1 MNDNYIKKLNILMT
15 ISLWVLGIG
24 LLLFFF
30 IRIINYAW
38 PSGLERGNFIEMIF
52 SFFRLLFGEMIK
64 GVLRTYNY
72 ISKNYFKSGLV
83 LFFTLYLLVT
93 IFAYPTGPL
102 FKSGTFDFNTKTGN
116 AGFDSHSGFLLF
128 TNITWCVL
136 GIALALGL
144 FNVTLKNWST
154 RNPYPSTAS
163 FSNRLNWTFKKSL
176 FDLKVFTSGVVIFG
190 LMLGLLYIISK
201 YQVISLSMSV
211 LLQIF
216 SAMALLFI
224 VYKWAMN
231 NPTITRYLAT
241 NNIFKN
247 IFHFIFAIPAFVRFI
262 VNSIHGD
269 IESTPS
275 VVWVVFL
282 GEIIALL
289 SYFII
294 PIIKNKFYTTN
305 FTPKNNSL
313 TIKQAE
319 AGIISGI
326 TSVERDISSIKQ
338 QLNINWDTVIK
349 QKLYKNKNDDELT
362 KFLKNNNFKEHYNK
376 SNKLASVIKS
386 IFIYPPTMTLSAAKT
401 FIIVNTPLLM
411 DKITE
416 KKKLENEKDD
426 FLQNSSEIFQSKIL
440 LNKPVYTDNL
450 KILGSFE
457 NFKKDLGE
465 YNYQYSFSCWVF
477 LHEQP
482 PSKSYANTKF
492 TSIVNYGNKPNI
504 LFNAS
509 KGILQI
515 TNQNKQH
522 DTEVLFQTNT
532 IPLQKWNNIVIN
544 YEGGT
549 LDVFINKKLVASKPN
564 IIPYMSH
571 DLVTSGYK
579 DGVSGGICSV
589 VYYSGPLSKRQ
600 IEFFYD
606 TLKNKNP
613 PVV

>member
-1 MNDNYIKKLNILMT
+1 M
-15 ISLWVLGIG
+15 V
-24 LLLFFF
+24 
-30 IRIINYAW
+30 
-38 PSGLERGNFIEMIF
+38 
-52 SFFRLLFGEMIK
+52 
-64 GVLRTYNY
+64 
-72 ISKNYFKSGLV
+72 
-83 LFFTLYLLVT
+83 
-93 IFAYPTGPL
+93 
-102 FKSGTFDFNTKTGN
+102 
-116 AGFDSHSGFLLF
+116 
-128 TNITWCVL
+128 
-136 GIALALGL
+136 
-144 FNVTLKNWST
+144 
-154 RNPYPSTAS
+154 
-163 FSNRLNWTFKKSL
+163 
-176 FDLKVFTSGVVIFG
+176 
-190 LMLGLLYIISK
+190 
-201 YQVISLSMSV
+201 
-211 LLQIF
+211 
-216 SAMALLFI
+216 
-224 VYKWAMN
+224 
-231 NPTITRYLAT
+231 
-241 NNIFKN
+241 
-247 IFHFIFAIPAFVRFI
+247 
-262 VNSIHGD
+262 
-269 IESTPS
+269 
-275 VVWVVFL
+275 
-282 GEIIALL
+282 
-289 SYFII
+289 
-294 PIIKNKFYTTN
+294 KNKFYTTN

-326 TSVERDISSIKQ
+326 TSVERDISSIKEQ
-338 QLNINWDTVIK
+338 VNIDWDFVIK
-349 QKLYKNKNDDELT
+349 NKLYKSENDDELT
-362 KFLKNNNFKEHYNK
+362 KFLKNNNFKEHYDK
-376 SNKLASVIKS
+376 SNTLTSAIKS

-401 FIIVNTPLLM
+401 FIAVNTPLLM

-515 TNQNKQH
+515 TNKNKQH
-522 DTEVLFQTNT
+522 DSEVLFQTNT

-549 LDVFINKKLVASKPN
+549 LDVFINKKLVSSNPN

-579 DGVSGGICSV
+579 DGC
-589 VYYSGPLSKRQ
+589 KRWYMFCCILFRTVKQ
-600 IEFFYD
+600 KTDRIF
-606 TLKNKNP
+606 L
-613 PVV
+613 